1 VLSMKQANVPA
12 LSRVIDIAEAQDYF
26 EHEGHRTTISQR
38 SLQVH
43 SDPFLGYTTLK
54 GVGYVVDELSPY
66 ESDLVWDDINEPED
80 MEGLLRDL
88 GRATAKIHCASDADS
103 DESLVRFQTEYAI
116 ADALEGREGEFV
128 ADLVDF
134 CIAYAGRVRKDHA
147 LFVDA
152 FREGRIGGVTATR
165 I

>member
-1 VLSMKQANVPA
+1 
-12 LSRVIDIAEAQDYF
+12 
-26 EHEGHRTTISQR
+26 
-38 SLQVH
+38 
-43 SDPFLGYTTLK
+43 
-54 GVGYVVDELSPY
+54 
-66 ESDLVWDDINEPED
+66 

-116 ADALEGREGEFV
+116 ADALKEREEEVV

-134 CIAYAGRVRKDHA
+134 CIAYAGRVRKDPA

-152 FREGRIGGVTATR
+152 FGEGHMGGGRAPRICPRPRHRPRHHV
-165 I
+165 

>member
-1 VLSMKQANVPA
+1 
-12 LSRVIDIAEAQDYF
+12 
-26 EHEGHRTTISQR
+26 
-38 SLQVH
+38 VH

-54 GVGYVVDELSPY
+54 GTGYVVDELSPY
-66 ESDLVWDDINEPED
+66 EADLVWDDINEPEQ
-80 MEGLLRDL
+80 MEVLLGDL

-116 ADALEGREGEFV
+116 ARVVEDREDEFV

-134 CIAYAGRVRKDHA
+134 GVAYADRVRKDHA

-152 FREGRIGGVTATR
+152 FREGRIGGVAATR
-165 I
+165 V